1 MPRQKVEVYVVGG
14 LLGSEAHIEADGEV
28 FGGHAVLEARMSAVH
43 QEPARLLLALCEIE
57 VVRYMPLRED
67 ERVTLRDDA
76 TRQAMVP
83 GRCACTSYHAR

>member
-1 MPRQKVEVYVVGG
+1 MPGG
-14 LLGSEAHIEADGEV
+14 GVHINAEADPVGRE
-28 FGGHAVLEARMSAVH
+28 AVLKERLSAGAP
-43 QEPARLLLALCEIE
+43 QPARPLFALCEIE